1 MCELRRPRGVVVVTT
16 ARRGQKAIVQRQPVS
31 ATRLVL
37 CANNYQDTIT
47 HLTAERDRAIALAL
61 ECRAHLMRKQTG
73 VVDPGV
79 GPPARHLRA
88 RLDDVTEVVLQIDRM
103 IPPLR
108 TIHQAMMRLEAGVS

>member
-1 MCELRRPRGVVVVTT
+1 
-16 ARRGQKAIVQRQPVS
+16 
-31 ATRLVL
+31 
-37 CANNYQDTIT
+37 
-47 HLTAERDRAIALAL
+47 
-61 ECRAHLMRKQTG
+61 MRKQTG